1 VPTHHHDLD
10 RRQHRRFDAAIQVR
24 PLSSPTQAPPRRVR
38 DVSLGGLRAYT
49 DEPFLGGAR
58 LELELLFQDTVYAR
72 VLAEVVWLEPLPDD
86 APARYH
92 VGLRYIDQANR
103 DRARPGRAAEPARA
117 ASLATTMT
125 WPTRTPVPLH
135 KVP

>member
-1 VPTHHHDLD
+1 
-10 RRQHRRFDAAIQVR
+10 
-24 PLSSPTQAPPRRVR
+24 
-38 DVSLGGLRAYT
+38 VSLGGLRAYS
-49 DEPFLGGAR
+49 DEAFLGGVR
-58 LELELLFQDTVYAR
+58 LELELLFQGTIYAR
-72 VLAEVVWLEPLPDD
+72 VLAEVVWLEPLPED

-103 DRARPGRAAEPARA
+103 DRARPGRAGEPARG

-125 WPTRTPVPLH
+125 WPTRTPAVLY